1 MSRLARFAA
10 PLLVLLVWGLPFG
23 VKEAAASVELTAEEQ
38 EWIKQQP
45 PLRVGVVEQLIPF
58 EYMSKATLH
67 GLTAQYLDFIAR
79 ETGLK
84 FVYVPGSTPQTRI
97 KALLEGQ
104 VDLLSFYPHNA
115 DVKAPTVL
123 ALSPYHTSSVI
134 IVTRVGSP
142 EVLEL
147 KQLAG
152 NTVVIPDVERY
163 EAMFKEEGV
172 KANLIKSRSSL
183 EMLTMVKNGTA
194 YAAVDS
200 ETFLM
205 PYLYRQFQ
213 GILHVSG
220 VVGNEQVDVGM
231 AVRADQLMLYSILD
245 KTLEGITVEQRKE
258 IYRQWFRE
266 LDLDIPSIRTIT
278 RNYLHVFILGGVA
291 LIILFVLVYQSHR
304 QRRQAVRSEQE
315 KAMFLAMMSHEIRS
329 PMNAV
334 LAAVELLANTPLD
347 EQQRRYAQLADNC
360 ANTLL
365 RLLDDVL
372 DVSRLEAGQLSL
384 NVELVD
390 IQALVQDVV
399 DLHWLRARGK
409 NLELKVNVKAQLP
422 LLLLDGTRLAQIFH
436 NLISNAIKFT
446 DAGGIEISLDLMEAK
461 IGQDRQLVIEVRD
474 TGIGISA
481 SVQASLFHPYAQASH
496 SYKRSGGTGLGLVIC
511 RQLVSL
517 MLGKLEL
524 DSEPGIGTTVTIS
537 LPVALA
543 QERNSGLADEAQF
556 AQLLASTHSGLRIL
570 VVEDS
575 LANQEMLLVQLS
587 GFGCR
592 PVVAANAAQALALFS
607 ETPFSLVF
615 MNCILPDQDGYSL
628 ARELRE
634 LETQL
639 HHSRCPIIAISALT
653 GVQHFERCFD
663 AGMDGVL
670 STPLHG
676 AKLREVIEL
685 WCEVTLVAPS
695 EASLEVVLD
704 QAAVTREMARDLGSL
719 IKASALRDRPAA
731 SHAAHRLHSAARV
744 LDWTGFG
751 TAGETLEGLLQA
763 ESCWD
768 DAGYLQA
775 LKDLV
780 QHWQVLGGDQPFDA
794 LPRYRP

>member
-1 MSRLARFAA
+1 MSRLARLAA
-10 PLLVLLVWGLPFG
+10 PLLVLLVWGLPPG
-23 VKEAAASVELTAEEQ
+23 VQDSVASVELTPEEQ

-45 PLRVGVVEQLIPF
+45 PLRVGVVEKLIPL
-58 EYMSKATLH
+58 EYMREATLH
-67 GLTAQYLDFIAR
+67 GLSATYLDFVAQ

-84 FVYVPGSTPQTRI
+84 FIFVPGSTPKTRVN
-97 KALLEGQ
+97 ALLEGQ
-104 VDLLSFYPHNA
+104 VDLLSFYPDNSDA
-115 DVKAPTVL
+115 RTPAVR
-123 ALSPYHTSSVI
+123 ALPPYRTSSVI

-152 NTVVIPDVERY
+152 KTVAIPDVESY
-163 EAMFKEEGV
+163 QAMFNEQAV
-172 KANLIKSRSSL
+172 KASLIKSSSSL

-194 YAAVDS
+194 DAAVDS

-220 VVGNEQVDVGM
+220 VVSNEQVSVGM

-245 KTLEGITVEQRKE
+245 KTLKAITTEQRKG
-258 IYRQWFRE
+258 IYQQWFRE
-266 LDLDIPSIRTIT
+266 LDLDIPSMRTIT
-278 RNYLHVFILGGVA
+278 RHYLPVMILGGVA

-334 LAAVELLANTPLD
+334 LAAVELLGNTPLD
-347 EQQRRYAQLADNC
+347 EQQRRYAQLANSC

-372 DVSRLEAGQLSL
+372 DMSRLEAGQLSL
-384 NVELVD
+384 NVEPVD

-399 DLHWLRARGK
+399 DLHWLRARAK
-409 NLELKVNVKAQLP
+409 NLELNVSAKAQLP

-446 DAGGIEISLDLMEAK
+446 DVGGIEISLDLIEAK

-517 MLGKLEL
+517 MRGMLEL
-524 DSEPGIGTTVTIS
+524 NSEPGIGTTVSIS
-537 LPVALA
+537 LPVAFA
-543 QERNSGLADEAQF
+543 QERNLELVDET
-556 AQLLASTHSGLRIL
+556 LLAQPLASHHRGLRVL

-575 LANQEMLLVQLS
+575 LASQEVLRAQICS
-587 GFGCR
+587 FGCR
-592 PVVAANAAQALALFS
+592 PVVVSTAAQARALFT
-607 ETPFSLVF
+607 EARYDLVL
-615 MNCILPDQDGYSL
+615 MDCNLPDQDGYNL
-628 ARELRE
+628 VCELRE
-634 LETQL
+634 LEL
-639 HHSRCPIIAISALT
+639 HLHRTHCPIIAISALAD
-653 GVQHFERCFD
+653 VEHLERCFD

-670 STPLHG
+670 SKPIPV

-685 WCEVTLVAPS
+685 WCEVTLEAPS

-704 QAAVTREMARDLGSL
+704 QSAVNREMARDLGSL
-719 IKASALRDRPAA
+719 IKASALRDRVAA
-731 SHAAHRLHSAARV
+731 LRAVHRLHSAALI
-744 LDWTGFG
+744 LDWMGMA
-751 TAGETLEGLLQA
+751 TAGETLAGLLWSEA
-763 ESCWD
+763 CWD
-768 DAGYLQA
+768 NPGYLRA
-775 LKDLV
+775 LKELV
-780 QHWQVLGGDQPFDA
+780 QHWQALGGDPSFDA